1 MDNQAYLTELTREL
15 LDLKA
20 EKKAFNKEIG
30 ARIKGVEE
38 QIEAEVKAK

>member
-1 MDNQAYLTELTREL
+1 MEKLNLLALTRNL

-30 ARIKGVEE
+30 VRIRSLEE
-38 QIEAEVKAK
+38 DIKQMAKES

>member
-1 MDNQAYLTELTREL
+1 MEKLNLLDLTRSL

-30 ARIKGVEE
+30 VRIRSLEE
-38 QIEAEVKAK
+38 NIKQMAKES